1 MLRPTAVSARSKTEE
16 AQQSRVCAGAPF
28 VGDLRPRRG
37 ALAID
42 NAQRL
47 GSINFDAVRH
57 LPLCRIERTPPRLDI
72 ENYPHPPLALALMAL
87 WYA

>member
-1 MLRPTAVSARSKTEE
+1 MQVLRLWEIFGLAEVT
-16 AQQSRVCAGAPF
+16 
-28 VGDLRPRRG
+28 
-37 ALAID
+37 LAID

-47 GSINFDAVRH
+47 GSISFDAVRH